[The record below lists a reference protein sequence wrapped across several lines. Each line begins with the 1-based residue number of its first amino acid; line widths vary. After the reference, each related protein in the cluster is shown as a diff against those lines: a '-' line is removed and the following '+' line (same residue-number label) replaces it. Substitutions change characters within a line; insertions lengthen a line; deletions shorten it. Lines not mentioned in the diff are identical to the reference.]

1 MEIICQKLLTD
12 EEVKNLKGTYLDES
26 HYNTLVREDCD
37 CYDTDGN
44 LLFKFRKN
52 VVSEEV
58 SNKSFECFKH
68 LAPISRGRGA
78 SAGLIDHNSIYWKK
92 RQPIKTRTF
101 STQYITPQGKESKM
115 RVNNPVFS
123 NPVGY
128 YEPSKSFGDL
138 PCRLTNFS
146 VNNFKDF
153 QEGSE
158 YIRILAESYKNL
170 NPQKYQEQLERA
182 DKLPHLKIE
191 DTPFSTITFN
201 RNFRTAVHTD
211 VGDFGFGNLSVLER
225 GHYHGGYFVIPQY
238 GVAVDMRQGDHLC
251 VDVHKFHGNTELYET
266 EEDKLLNKEI
276 EDIYN
281 DNLEVGVRGQG
292 EKWTRISM
300 VCYLRENLAKKCM
313 DAPYDPTA
321 LDRISF
327 AKNKINYHY
336 VINLEKD
343 KDRWQKYKYSTAK
356 RWSATHYEDMDSN
369 DPMFRKM
376 ISYWNVPPNQHK
388 AKCGCFQSHLSLL
401 KWIVIHKLD
410 NILICE
416 DDALLVGGTKSLPK
430 KFAKDGITYLGG
442 FIMNEKITSKDPIK
456 IDHKIGLN
464 ELDKSKYR
472 MLMAMSYFIPNWKL
486 AENIVDLIES
496 KDRVRAW
503 DIELNNCCE
512 KSYYIYPAPFIE
524 EDVPSTIREGR
535 KKHSTTEYEWK

>member
-416 DDALLVGGTKSLPK
+416 DDALLVGEIPK